1 MITMKASELIDRII
15 QEENTNPNALAKAMG
30 LSRSQAIYDLMSGKI
45 KKISSDY
52 AQRIVSA
59 YPKYNLEWLLTGE
72 GEMLKDGSTNRE
84 NGVIVNKELKGIR
97 YHDNLDASAGNVE
110 MFDDE
115 KENNGP
121 VMRIPGFE
129 DCTDALNVWGDSMY
143 PVLKSGEIVILRE
156 WKESFIDYGK
166 IYLVVTRNGNRMIKY
181 LKPSEKDGMIKC
193 VSENPKH
200 PAFDVPL
207 DSIHKVF
214 LVKGHIEK
222 CAI

>member
-1 MITMKASELIDRII
+1 MNSSQVIWKVIENEGLNRNSFSHAIGVNYKQVCDIINGDTKSITSKFADKILAVF
-15 QEENTNPNALAKAMG
+15 PN
-30 LSRSQAIYDLMSGKI
+30 
-45 KKISSDY
+45 
-52 AQRIVSA
+52 
-59 YPKYNLEWLLTGE
+59 YNKVWLLTGE
-72 GEMLKDGSTNRE
+72 GEMLKDDRINRE
-84 NGVIVNKELKGIR
+84 NGVIINKEPKGIR

-143 PVLKSGEIVILRE
+143 PVLKSGEIVILKE
-156 WKESFIDYGK
+156 WKESFVNYGK
-166 IYLVVTRNGNRMIKY
+166 IYLIVTKNGNRMIKY
-181 LKPSEKDGMIKC
+181 LKPSEKEGMIRC
-193 VSENPKH
+193 VSENPEH
-200 PAFDVPL
+200 PAFDVPME
-207 DSIHKVF
+207 DICRIF